1 MEVNQMPMEH
11 VDGENK
17 GEVVLYALS
26 TCQWC
31 KKTRLL
37 LQDLEVEFS
46 YIYVDLLE
54 GKERSEIIEQV
65 KKWNSQLSFPTLVIN
80 NEKTI
85 IGYNEQGIKEAL
97 A

>member
-1 MEVNQMPMEH
+1 MPMEH

-17 GEVVLYALS
+17 GKVVLFALS

-31 KKTRLL
+31 RKTRSLL
-37 LQDLEVEFS
+37 EELKVEYN

-54 GKERSEIIEQV
+54 GEERSEIIEQV
-65 KKWNSQLSFPTLVIN
+65 KKYNSQLSFPTLVIDD
-80 NEKTI
+80 EKTI
-85 IGYNEQGIKEAL
+85 VGFNEEGIREAL

>member
-1 MEVNQMPMEH
+1 MPMKH
-11 VDGENK
+11 VNGDNK
-17 GEVVLYALS
+17 GELVLYALS
-26 TCQWC
+26 TCGWC

-37 LQDLEVEFS
+37 LEDLKVEFK

-54 GKERSEIIEQV
+54 GEERNEIIEQV
-65 KKWNSQLSFPTLVIN
+65 KKYNSQLSFPTLVIN

-85 IGYNEQGIKEAL
+85 IGFKEEEIRESL